1 MQDQSLAKI
10 RSLTLKIGGSAGNI
24 IKKITGGF
32 EFLNSAGTTLV
43 NLRAALADGSD
54 QNQVGTLA
62 NIRDAVIRI
71 DFSFSGA
78 SAPAA
83 GSNTGT
89 YGFVHTSGGA
99 YDAGDV
105 VYDDGT
111 TLRVVPVTNNILTTT
126 VAVTGG
132 TVELEADSVYANES
146 TIAPYSWTKKGDALG
161 SVAGIFR
168 DLTVTANIDP
178 STDSTQTVTAGS
190 DIKELDVFIETA
202 YDNAAVITFSIEGV
216 TIGSI
221 DGVDSAVTGRYRFT
235 PDDFNIATGDVL
247 NVAITNTPTLGSL
260 TAKLTWSKDQGA

>member
-1 MQDQSLAKI
+1 MQDQNLEKLK
-10 RSLTLKIGGSAGNI
+10 SLTLKLGGSAGNI

-43 NLRAALADGSD
+43 NLRAALADGTD

-62 NIRDAVIRI
+62 NIRDAVIRV
-71 DFSFSGA
+71 DFSFAGA
-78 SAPAA
+78 SAPSPGA
-83 GSNTGT
+83 NTGT

-105 VYDDGT
+105 VYDDGS
-111 TLRVVPVTNNILTTT
+111 TLRVVPITNNILTTT
-126 VAVTGG
+126 TAVSGG
-132 TVELEADSVYANES
+132 TVELNADSVYANEL
-146 TIAPYSWTKKGDALG
+146 TTAPYNWTTKGDALG
-161 SVAGIFR
+161 SVAGILR
-168 DLTVTANIDP
+168 DLTVAANTAP
-178 STDSTQTVTAGS
+178 STDSTQVVTSGS
-190 DIKELDVFIETA
+190 DIKELDVFIGTA
-202 YDNAAVITFSIEGV
+202 YDNAAVITFSIGGV

-247 NVAITNTPTLGSL
+247 NIAITNTPTAGSL